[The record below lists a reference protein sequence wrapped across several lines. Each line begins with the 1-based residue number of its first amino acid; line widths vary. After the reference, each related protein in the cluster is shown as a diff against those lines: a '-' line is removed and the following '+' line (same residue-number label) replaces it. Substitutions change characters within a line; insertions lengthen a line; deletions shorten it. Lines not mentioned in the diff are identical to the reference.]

1 MASRGLEWKVGLVVL
16 AATILLVA
24 GVIYLGQMEIGQ
36 SGSRIRVLF
45 PEVGGLNVGDP
56 VMVSGLRRGSVGTV
70 ELRDDGVLVTLKLRP
85 DVVLHADA
93 SVSVENMGIMGEKFV
108 AVVPGSSPDPID
120 KTRMLRGAFS
130 PGLTEAMAQL
140 GVVLDDV
147 GSIVSRVEG
156 ILQEQ
161 EIVEPLQETVR
172 LLRDVSAE
180 LQGMLAEN
188 RTDIRSSVQ
197 SFRSLSENL
206 DAVIRENRTGVDSTV
221 ARAAEATAQFDLT
234 MERLD
239 ETIRSLQEVVQRV
252 EQGEGTLGRLSHDEK
267 LYQELLA
274 ATENLNDILLDIRK
288 NPKRYLK
295 IEIF

>member
-16 AATILLVA
+16 AATVLFVA
-24 GVIYLGQMEIGQ
+24 GVIYLGQMEIGRP
-36 SGSRIRVLF
+36 GPRVRVAF

-56 VMVSGLRRGSVGTV
+56 VMVSGLRRGAVAGV
-70 ELRDDGVLVTLKLRP
+70 ELGAEGVLVTLKLHH
-85 DVVLHADA
+85 DVVLRADA
-93 SVSVENMGIMGEKFV
+93 AVSVENMGIMGEKFV
-108 AVVPGSSPDPID
+108 AVVPGKSSDSLD
-120 KTRMLRGAFS
+120 TSRLLHGGYS
-130 PGLTEAMAQL
+130 PGITEAMAEL
-140 GVVLDDV
+140 GVVLDHI
-147 GSIVSRVEG
+147 GSIVERVEA

-188 RTDIRSSVQ
+188 RSDLRSSVQ

-206 DAVIRENRTGVDSTV
+206 DALVRENREGVDSVV
-221 ARAAEATAQFDLT
+221 AHASAASSQADRT

-239 ETIRSLQEVVQRV
+239 RTIQSLEQIVQRV
-252 EQGEGTLGRLSHDEK
+252 EHGQGTLGQLSQDDK
-267 LYQELLA
+267 LYKELLE
-274 ATENLNDILLDIRK
+274 ATRNLNDLLRDIRK

-295 IEIF
+295 IEVF

>member
-16 AATILLVA
+16 AATLLFVA
-24 GVIYLGQMEIGQ
+24 GVIYLGQMEVGQ

-56 VMVSGLRRGSVGTV
+56 VMVSGLRRGAVAAV
-70 ELRDDGVLVTLKLRP
+70 ELGAEGVLVTLKLRP
-85 DVVLHADA
+85 DVALRADA

-108 AVVPGSSPDPID
+108 AVVPGSSHDPLD
-120 KTRMLRGAFS
+120 KSRLLRGAYS

-147 GSIVSRVEG
+147 GTIVSRVEL

-197 SFRSLSENL
+197 NFRSLSANL
-206 DAVIRENRTGVDSTV
+206 DSVIRENRTGVDSTV
-221 ARAAEATAQFDLT
+221 ARAAEATAQFDRT

-252 EQGEGTLGRLSHDEK
+252 EQGEGTLGRLSRDEE
-267 LYQELLA
+267 LYQELL
-274 ATENLNDILLDIRK
+274 TTTQSLNEILLDVRK